1 MSWTIRTIGRISKGV
16 AAIFPSQ
23 PFEERLLRLSWKRL
37 TSLASR
43 PRNRTSVRPRARDLR
58 ILESCSASGPH
69 LSSCFRSLG
78 RSPTVT
84 LRAFHHFECTDP
96 SFSTRPGDFRYE
108 RFIGSNGR
116 IPEAGSQLAII
127 IGRSVSLVSS
137 IIRPRPTAQLIAASP
152 RDIGR
157 ILRHNDRRWC
167 PCLQR

>member
-1 MSWTIRTIGRISKGV
+1 M

-23 PFEERLLRLSWKRL
+23 PFEERLLLLSWKRL

-43 PRNRTSVRPRARDLR
+43 PRSRTSVRPRPRDLR
-58 ILESCSASGPH
+58 ILDSCSASGPY

-96 SFSTRPGDFRYE
+96 SFSTRCGDFGYE
-108 RFIGSNGR
+108 RFVGSNGR
-116 IPEAGSQLAII
+116 IPEAGSQPPII

-137 IIRPRPTAQLIAASP
+137 IIRPRTTAQLVAASS

-167 PCLQR
+167 PCLQC